1 MIPAAQSQEEGMAD
15 RQTTVRAALLG
26 GLLWAAVP
34 VTAQQ
39 WGSER
44 TPRDGACFYRHADYQ
59 GDYFCLRTGEGYES
73 LSSEMNNSISSIRV
87 FGRAEVT
94 VFKDQR
100 YRGSSERFDR
110 DVRNLRHENWNDLVS
125 SLRVRSYGGSG
136 SGSYE
141 DPGRIVRRAYRDILD
156 REPDSNGMRLYRSR
170 ILDDGWSETQV
181 RDALRKSPEY
191 REANTMTR
199 PKAEEIVRRAYQ
211 NVLRRDPDSGSQGYV
226 NHVWRDK
233 WTQADVERELRKS
246 PEYRAR

>member
-1 MIPAAQSQEEGMAD
+1 MAD
-15 RQTTVRAALLG
+15 GRKIVAALAASVVF
-26 GLLWAAVP
+26 AAVP
-34 VTAQQ
+34 AAAQQ
-39 WGSER
+39 WGSEHP
-44 TPRDGACFYRHADYQ
+44 PRDGACFYRHADYQ

-73 LSSEMNNSISSIRV
+73 LSSEMNNRVSSIRV
-87 FGRAEVT
+87 YGRAEVT
-94 VFKDQR
+94 VFRDQR

-110 DVRNLRHENWNDLVS
+110 DVRNLRYENWNDQVS

-136 SGSYE
+136 GGGSYE
-141 DPGRIVRRAYRDILD
+141 DPGRIVRRAYRDIFD
-156 REPDSNGMRLYRSR
+156 REPDSDGMRLYRSR